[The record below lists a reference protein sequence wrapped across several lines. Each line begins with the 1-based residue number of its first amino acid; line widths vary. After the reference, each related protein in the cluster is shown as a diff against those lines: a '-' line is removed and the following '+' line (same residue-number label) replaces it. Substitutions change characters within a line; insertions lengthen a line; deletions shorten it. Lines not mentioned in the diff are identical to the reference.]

1 MFSMRII
8 VALILTVLF
17 IGRPSAAQTRAQDD
31 SVNAVRRCEIQR
43 RSDELA
49 DQYAIRCAE
58 HFIAAQGYTT
68 SPPTSDTSRV
78 VAEGIEWAPSKAE
91 WLAYRRGTL
100 DSHAAGI
107 CIGPDSG
114 RYTVVF
120 RDPGHGHSRGVTL
133 DATFGS
139 LRVQHQDLRF
149 DVVNKREYG
158 CRPIPVRPP
167 Q

>member
-1 MFSMRII
+1 MSSMRII
-8 VALILTVLF
+8 VALTLAMVF
-17 IGRPSAAQTRAQDD
+17 IARPLAAQTRAHDD
-31 SVNAVRRCEIQR
+31 SVDADRRCQIQR
-43 RSDELA
+43 HSDEPA

-68 SPPTSDTSRV
+68 SPPTADTNHV
-78 VAEGIEWAPSKAE
+78 VPEGIEWAPSKAE

-100 DSHAAGI
+100 DSHAAGV
-107 CIGPDSG
+107 CSGPDSG

-120 RDPGHGHSRGVTL
+120 RDPGHGHARGVTL

-139 LRVQHQDLRF
+139 LRVQHQEFLF

-158 CRPIPVRPP
+158 CRPIPVRPS